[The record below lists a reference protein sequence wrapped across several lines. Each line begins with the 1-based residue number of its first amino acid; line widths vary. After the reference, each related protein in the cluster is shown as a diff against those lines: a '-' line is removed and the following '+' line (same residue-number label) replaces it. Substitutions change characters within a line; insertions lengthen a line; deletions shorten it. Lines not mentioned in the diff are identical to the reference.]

1 MLYLLQQFF
10 VDNLSFL
17 RIFRYISVRAIVAF
31 FLSYF
36 IVLFVGRPF
45 INYLRKKKIGDDI
58 RECGPQS
65 HFSKKGTPT
74 MGGVL
79 IVGSMIVT
87 TLLTG
92 NLQNKYILILLFVT
106 IIFGTIGFIDD
117 YIKFTKSK
125 KGLSGKKKILGQ
137 LIASAVVWAFIYW
150 VKPLGDHMTFTIV
163 NPFIKDSYL
172 YIGAIAM
179 FIFIA
184 LVMVGSSNAVNI
196 TDGLDGLVIVPVMIV
211 ALVLGIVSYVT
222 GNTIWSK

>member
-92 NLQNKYILILLFVT
+92 NLQNKYILILL
-106 IIFGTIGFIDD
+106 
-117 YIKFTKSK
+117 
-125 KGLSGKKKILGQ
+125 
-137 LIASAVVWAFIYW
+137 
-150 VKPLGDHMTFTIV
+150 
-163 NPFIKDSYL
+163 
-172 YIGAIAM
+172 
-179 FIFIA
+179 
-184 LVMVGSSNAVNI
+184 LVMNLIRIMNI
-196 TDGLDGLVIVPVMIV
+196 YLFLI
-211 ALVLGIVSYVT
+211 
-222 GNTIWSK
+222 

>member
-137 LIASAVVWAFIYW
+137 LIASAVVWAFSDSNVHIYS
-150 VKPLGDHMTFTIV
+150 F
-163 NPFIKDSYL
+163 
-172 YIGAIAM
+172 
-179 FIFIA
+179 
-184 LVMVGSSNAVNI
+184 
-196 TDGLDGLVIVPVMIV
+196 
-211 ALVLGIVSYVT
+211 
-222 GNTIWSK
+222 GNGRKFKCC